1 MTAGPVET
9 RIQGTPCPISDETRA
24 AVFKAPGN
32 VVITGP
38 TLTNVNNFR
47 AILIA

>member
-9 RIQGTPCPISDETRA
+9 RNQDTPRSIAKETRA
-24 AVFKAPGN
+24 AVFEALGN
-32 VVITGP
+32 AVITGP
-38 TLTNVNNFR
+38 TLTNVNDSR

>member
-1 MTAGPVET
+1 M
-9 RIQGTPCPISDETRA
+9 RNHGTPRSIGEETRA
-24 AVFKAPGN
+24 AVFEAPGN

-38 TLTNVNNFR
+38 TLTNVNNFC